1 MAYIIGLPFENMV
14 KEVCWMFCPRNMEA
28 KFLHYFLL
36 HPQRP
41 RILVLLLQH
50 QEKPISYNLLRQ
62 RCIKYKTYHRG
73 KYLRKP
79 VANQQVFNDYEFQ
92 GLLHVFLLP
101 HKLLGS

>member
-1 MAYIIGLPFENMV
+1 
-14 KEVCWMFCPRNMEA
+14 MFCPRNQES

-41 RILVLLLQH
+41 QMLVLLLQH
-50 QEKPISYNLLRQ
+50 QEKPISFNLLRQ
-62 RCIKYKTYHRG
+62 RCTKYRSYRSG

-79 VANQQVFNDYEFQ
+79 VPNSNVYYDYEFQ
-92 GLLHVFLLP
+92 GLLHVFSLP